1 MINFSLYIMKLNIVT
16 KQFHELFEKFNFTN
30 GFVYQMKDEKFENSI
45 LKNHVKNLNTFYGL
59 RWSFVKY

>member
-1 MINFSLYIMKLNIVT
+1 MKLNIVT

-59 RWSFVKY
+59 R